1 MLKKKIALV
10 LSGGGARGIA
20 HIGVIEELVKNGYR
34 IHSVAGTSMGAF
46 VGGMYAYG
54 KLEEFKEWLISLDRK
69 KMFKLMDFTFNGQ
82 GLIKG
87 DKIFEAL
94 SEIIPDTNIEDLPI
108 KYTATA
114 ADLNKRCE
122 VVFDKGSLYEA
133 IRASI
138 AIPTVITPLRKGNSL
153 LVDGGV
159 VNNLP
164 ITNVT
169 RKRWD
174 NLVVVNVNAKVPII
188 PLRQMKKTESTLAL
202 KADILKRVPHFF
214 KKSSK
219 SDSESA
225 SESAYKERLSYLNI
239 FDKTYSLMIHN
250 VVAQSIEKHKPD
262 LQINISRDTCT
273 TWDFLKAEQLI
284 EVGAKAARQA
294 LLSAGGLNN
303 TVKPLSESSS
313 F

>member
-20 HIGVIEELVKNGYR
+20 HIGVIEELIKNGYQ

-46 VGGMYAYG
+46 VGGLFAYG
-54 KLEEFKEWLISLDRK
+54 KMDEFKDWLISLDRK
-69 KMFKLMDFTFNGQ
+69 KMFKLMDFSFSGQ

-94 SEIIPDTNIEDLPI
+94 RELIPDTNIEDLPI
-108 KYTATA
+108 SFSATA
-114 ADLNKRCE
+114 ADINKREE
-122 VVFDKGSLYEA
+122 VVFKKGSLYEA

-138 AIPTVITPLRKGNSL
+138 AIPTVITPVRKGGSL

-164 ITNVT
+164 ITNVL

-174 NLVVVNVNAKVPII
+174 NLVVVNVNAQVPVI
-188 PLRQMKKTESTLAL
+188 PLKLNKKTESTLAL
-202 KADILKRVPHFF
+202 HSDILKKVPLFF

-219 SDSESA
+219 SDSE
-225 SESAYKERLSYLNI
+225 YKDRLSYLNI

-262 LQINISRDTCT
+262 LQINISRDTCS

-284 EVGAKAARQA
+284 EVGAKAARKA
-294 LLSAGGLNN
+294 LLSSDN
-303 TVKPLSESSS
+303 K
-313 F
+313 